1 MEGYRPMA
9 KKDIKDKTKNVL
21 KKEHTCLTSYSGLR
35 DLAMY
40 QHKMNPNSK
49 IEDFDVYK
57 YDLLLLSV
65 VEDVLKDLGYK
76 VINKD

>member
-1 MEGYRPMA
+1 
-9 KKDIKDKTKNVL
+9 
-21 KKEHTCLTSYSGLR
+21 
-35 DLAMY
+35 MY
-40 QHKMNPNSK
+40 QHKMNSNSK